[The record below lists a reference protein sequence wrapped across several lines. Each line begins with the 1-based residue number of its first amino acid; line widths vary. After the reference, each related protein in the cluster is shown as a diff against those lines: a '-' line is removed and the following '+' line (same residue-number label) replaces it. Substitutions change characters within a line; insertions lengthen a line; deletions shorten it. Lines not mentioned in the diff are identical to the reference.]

1 MSSLTEM
8 DQSEVAR
15 MLGVSRSRI
24 AQIEIAA
31 MKKLRDSRLKQWLDS
46 YEDSDEDY
54 PRNKGTQLC
63 PECGFTGGNH
73 HPHCPNS

>member
-1 MSSLTEM
+1 MSNLTEM

-15 MLGVSRSRI
+15 MLGVSRSRV
-24 AQIEIAA
+24 AQIEMAA
-31 MKKLRDSRLKQWLDS
+31 MKKLRDSRLAQWLDS
-46 YEDSDEDY
+46 HEDSDEDY
-54 PRNKGTQLC
+54 PRNNSPQMC